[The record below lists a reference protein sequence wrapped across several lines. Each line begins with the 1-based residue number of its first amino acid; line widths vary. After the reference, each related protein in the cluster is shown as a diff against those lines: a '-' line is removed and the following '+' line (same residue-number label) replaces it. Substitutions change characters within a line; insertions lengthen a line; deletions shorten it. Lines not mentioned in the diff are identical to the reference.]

1 MNAFHLLL
9 PHFILDAVGQYTNP
23 TQLLEKSSQADF
35 EGRYSL
41 CSESQQPKFLLFI
54 LKINDFFILRVCTR
68 ACVCVCV
75 CVILHSL
82 IFVTQNNFS
91 AGPAKF
97 SHLPTKYLVH
107 QLQNKMSGCQVASL
121 YPIF

>member
-9 PHFILDAVGQYTNP
+9 PHFILYAVGQYTNP
-23 TQLLEKSSQADF
+23 TQLLGKSSQADF

-54 LKINDFFILRVCTR
+54 LKIKDFFILRVCTR
-68 ACVCVCV
+68 ACV

-97 SHLPTKYLVH
+97 SHRPTKYLVH